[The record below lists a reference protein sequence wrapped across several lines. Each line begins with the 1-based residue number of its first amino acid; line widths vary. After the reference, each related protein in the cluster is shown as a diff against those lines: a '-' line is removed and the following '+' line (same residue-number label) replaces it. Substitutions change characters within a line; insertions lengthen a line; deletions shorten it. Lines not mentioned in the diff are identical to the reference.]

1 MRRYLAREIEN
12 GGVYVE
18 EVRPLHLADGRT
30 VPALVYL
37 ADRAHR
43 QFAGKLPLG
52 TALKLVRQGTGAT
65 GTNVDYLRNTLAHLR
80 ELGLRDRKLEALAR
94 RAGA

>member
-1 MRRYLAREIEN
+1 
-12 GGVYVE
+12 
-18 EVRPLHLADGRT
+18 

-43 QFAGKLPLG
+43 QFAGKLPLAK
-52 TALKLVRQGTGAT
+52 ALRLIRQGAGAT
-65 GTNVDYLRNTLAHLR
+65 GSNVDYLRNTLAHLR
-80 ELGLRDRKLEALAR
+80 ELGLRDKGLEELAR